1 MVYARDLE
9 AYIHFVLMYMTYN
22 IFPELPIKYLINEDI
37 EPNPPFKLATSTKRS
52 ISHLR
57 VLFCPIFVKKSTA
70 HVGTKLLSM
79 RHQAQKCFCGIL
91 VGIPQHQKG
100 YLVYITHK
108 RKIVSSY
115 NFVFDES
122 FSIVLAY
129 TSQPYAESMD
139 MQPAVSYIPY
149 VNRHVASQ

>member
-100 YLVYITHK
+100 YVVYAPVT
-108 RKIVSSY
+108 RKIISSY
-115 NFVFDES
+115 DVVCGNFFL
-122 FSIVLAY
+122 IRW
-129 TSQPYAESMD
+129 QPYVEAMD
-139 MQPAVSYIPY
+139 MRPAVLYTPY
-149 VNRHVASQ
+149 AKYSRV

>member
-108 RKIVSSY
+108 RKILSSY
-115 NFVFDES
+115 NFFLMRVFLLCWRTHPS
-122 FSIVLAY
+122 HMLNLWICNQLC
-129 TSQPYAESMD
+129 
-139 MQPAVSYIPY
+139 YIY
-149 VNRHVASQ
+149 HM